1 MVRIIRKT
9 IKVLS
14 YTCLVLLCLHFLIVK
29 GLGAMFSDDL
39 LIVHILP
46 LAVCGFL
53 EAGCDL
59 KQEKNSTVKTLSVVA
74 MLLLSVMAGHAVVL
88 LQSGENATIVACGY
102 APLLAVVGSWKITLL
117 LPEVSEPKRRNR
129 LRFRRVLL
137 CLLLFAV
144 VFTAVVAAGSGS
156 SLWETVTAA
165 LRSGYLA
172 LYGLP
177 VMLAGDLILW
187 FCSQAKPEEK

>member
-1 MVRIIRKT
+1 MVPLIRKAAK
-9 IKVLS
+9 ILHYICV
-14 YTCLVLLCLHFLIVK
+14 VFLCAHFLIVK
-29 GLGAMFSDDL
+29 GLGPMLSDDGL
-39 LIVHILP
+39 VVHILP
-46 LAVCGFL
+46 LAFCGFVD
-53 EAGCDL
+53 AGCDL

-156 SLWETVTAA
+156 SLCETVTAA

-187 FCSQAKPEEK
+187 VRSQAKPEEK